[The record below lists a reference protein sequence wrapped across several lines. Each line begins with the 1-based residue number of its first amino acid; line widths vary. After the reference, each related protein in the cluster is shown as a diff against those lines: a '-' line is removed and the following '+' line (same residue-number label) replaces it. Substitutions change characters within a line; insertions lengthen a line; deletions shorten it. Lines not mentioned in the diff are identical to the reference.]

1 MKKVISILAAAV
13 LMLTATNAFAQIS
26 VGAGYLNAT
35 DKVGDN
41 STNLNGAYAGVSY
54 NIPISGG
61 FAVAPGLYYSGLFK
75 SGEILNTSILNTKV
89 DSKLAEHF
97 VNVPLTFNLN
107 FELAPDMT
115 AFVYAGPTFQ
125 YGLASKTKIE
135 GTVAGYNGDKEIDN
149 YRDGSNYSKT
159 NVLLGGGVGMNV
171 NAFQLSVGY
180 DYGLMNLYTGEGD
193 VNRHKSYVR
202 LGVAYLF

>member
-13 LMLTATNAFAQIS
+13 LMLTATNAFAQMS

-41 STNLNGAYAGVSY
+41 STNLNGLYLGASY

-89 DSKLAEHF
+89 DSKLTEHF
-97 VNVPLTFNLN
+97 VNIPLNFNVN

-115 AFVYAGPTFQ
+115 AFIYAGPTFQ
-125 YGLASKTKIE
+125 YGLSSKTKIE
-135 GTVAGYNGDKEIDN
+135 GSVAGYNGDKDFDN
-149 YRDGSNYSKT
+149 YGDNTNYSKT

-171 NAFQLSVGY
+171 NSFQLTVGY
-180 DYGLMNLYTGEGD
+180 DYGLLNLYTGNGD
-193 VNRHKSYVR
+193 VQRHKSYVK

>member
-13 LMLTATNAFAQIS
+13 LMLTATNAFAQLS

-35 DKVGDN
+35 EKTKVGSTTSDAN
-41 STNLNGAYAGVSY
+41 SNGFYAGLNY

-61 FAVAPGLYYSGLFK
+61 FAVAPGLYYSALF
-75 SGEILNTSILNTKV
+75 SGKEFYGVANTK
-89 DSKLAEHF
+89 LTEHF
-97 VNVPLTFNLN
+97 VNIPLNFNLN

-125 YGLASKTKIE
+125 YGLASKVDGSLEIGNWKL
-135 GTVAGYNGDKEIDN
+135 NGDGDRYDN
-149 YRDGSNYSKT
+149 EDFSRT
-159 NVLLGGGVGMNV
+159 NVLIGGGVGMNV
-171 NAFQLSVGY
+171 NAFQLTVGY
-180 DYGLMNLYTGEGD
+180 DYGLLDLDKTDNTKI
-193 VNRHKSYVR
+193 NKSYIK